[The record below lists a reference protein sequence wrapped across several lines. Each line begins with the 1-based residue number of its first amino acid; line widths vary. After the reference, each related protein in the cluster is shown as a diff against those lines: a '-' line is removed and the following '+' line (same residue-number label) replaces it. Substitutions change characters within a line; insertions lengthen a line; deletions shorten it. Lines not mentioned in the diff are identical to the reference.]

1 MRRIVLIIVLVVAVG
16 VAAFF
21 LLRPRRPAGGTGTA
35 STDTSAGRS
44 TRRSSRRARTSG
56 RIQPRSKKELR
67 AERKRR
73 RKEERL
79 RKREARRRERE
90 QRQRLREARRRHGS
104 KRRGRKGN
112 LYVVRAIVS
121 LGSESYALVDGRRVG
136 IGDVVMGRRV
146 VEILPDR
153 LEIEAFGRRSSVR
166 VGESLL
172 PTTYTTKRSRR
183 RG

>member
-1 MRRIVLIIVLVVAVG
+1 MRRIVIIIVLVAAVG

-21 LLRPRRPAGGTGTA
+21 LLRPRRPAAGTRTS
-35 STDTSAGRS
+35 STDTATGRS

-67 AERKRR
+67 AEKKMR
-73 RKEERL
+73 RKEERR
-79 RKREARRRERE
+79 RKREARRRQRE
-90 QRQRLREARRRHGS
+90 QRQRLREARRKHGR
-104 KRRGRKGN
+104 KRRGSKGN

-136 IGDVVMGRRV
+136 IGDVVMGRRI
-146 VEILPDR
+146 VEIQPDH

-172 PTTYTTKRSRR
+172 PTSYSTKRGRR
-183 RG
+183 RS